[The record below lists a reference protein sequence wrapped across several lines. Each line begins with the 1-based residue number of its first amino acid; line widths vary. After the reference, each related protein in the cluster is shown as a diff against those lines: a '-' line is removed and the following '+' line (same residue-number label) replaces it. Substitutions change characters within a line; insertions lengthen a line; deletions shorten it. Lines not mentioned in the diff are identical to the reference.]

1 MPRFVRSRATIAAD
15 ENVGMPPTFFCF
27 VQSARKKMS
36 TALQD
41 IVINELEPLGLELF
55 ELHTRGTKS
64 RPILDVRIERKD
76 GEKITVDDCAR
87 ASRAIEAK
95 LDEGSAVGTRYV
107 LEVSSP
113 GVERPLRNAGDW
125 QRFVGR
131 DAVITADARDDA
143 PGLSAK
149 EVRIA
154 GVEGDPGMEII
165 VVEDA
170 AGITYHVP
178 LAEIRKARLAFNWKR

>member
-1 MPRFVRSRATIAAD
+1 MNVVRK
-15 ENVGMPPTFFCF
+15 N
-27 VQSARKKMS
+27 MS
-36 TALQD
+36 EALQD
-41 IVINELEPLGLELF
+41 IVTKELAALGLELF
-55 ELHTRGTKS
+55 ELRSGGTKN
-64 RPILDVRIERKD
+64 RPLLDVRIERTD

-95 LDEGSAVGTRYV
+95 LDEGNAVGTTRYV

-125 QRFVGR
+125 KRFVGR
-131 DAVITADARDDA
+131 DAVVTADSTEADSQA
-143 PGLSAK
+143 LSSR

-154 GVEGDPGMEII
+154 GVEGDPGQEIV

-170 AGITYHVP
+170 SGAALRVP
-178 LAEIRKARLAFNWKR
+178 LAAVRKARLAFNWKR